1 MKKFM
6 LLAVACL
13 LINQTY
19 LQAHTLLSSN
29 INDGDNTGINHQSI
43 NATESG
49 EYHVYK
55 IKLGN
60 SKDRQ
65 VIINMAN
72 SGVQVT
78 GHNSDEVIIETNT
91 YKAPPARAEGL
102 KSLYN
107 QVEDNTGL
115 GLGVEKENNTLKIT
129 KASREG
135 GQYTIKIPRNAS
147 VVYRESTWTGSDFN
161 LKDVAGEI
169 EVKLN
174 NASANLINVTGPVV
188 VNTTNG
194 KINIK
199 FSSLNQ
205 NKPSAISTINGSI
218 DLTLP
223 ANTQA
228 NFKLRSIQGEIYS
241 DFDMN
246 LKKETKGDIP
256 MIGGGNTIEGKT
268 NGGGVEMSVY
278 TINSEIYI
286 RKSK

>member
-1 MKKFM
+1 M
-6 LLAVACL
+6 
-13 LINQTY
+13 
-19 LQAHTLLSSN
+19 
-29 INDGDNTGINHQSI
+29 

>member
-1 MKKFM
+1 M
-6 LLAVACL
+6 LMAVACL
-13 LINQTY
+13 FINQTY

-29 INDGDNTGINHQSI
+29 INGGDNTGINHQSMD
-43 NATESG
+43 ATESG

-65 VIINMAN
+65 VIIDMAN

-91 YKAPPARAEGL
+91 YRAPPARAEGL

-115 GLGVEKENNTLKIT
+115 GLGVEKESNTLKIT

-228 NFKLRSIQGEIYS
+228 NFKLRSTQGEIYS

-268 NGGGVEMSVY
+268 NGGGVEMSIY